1 MVRKK
6 YPIKYAL
13 MPVRERVDGHGKKY
27 EIALYIVSKCYVISK
42 IRDYIGDR
50 DSKCSYEVVF
60 SFSIDDNDGISLV
73 LPQYS
78 EKSICVNSIVVDGL
92 FEDFDEALSVAK
104 KKNQEI
110 LDKKI
115 DSLPCGSR
123 YQTEQQVA
131 LVRKRHKELL
141 DRYKKIEALN
151 ELRSDLVISGDTNPQ
166 FYEFV
171 RMMVDDPENFYA
183 KVSSSDE
190 KKSLNY
196 YTVGSES
203 NTENQDSHNNLL
215 NVQVSN
221 DRLIAATKQKVLRAN
236 RGYSVKKWK

>member
-1 MVRKK
+1 MVKNK

-13 MPVRERVDGHGKKY
+13 MPVREQIGGNKKKY

-60 SFSIDDNDGISLV
+60 SFSIDDDGSISLV

-78 EKSICVNSIVVDGL
+78 ERDICVNSIVVDCL

-104 KKNQEI
+104 RKNQEI

-115 DSLPCGSR
+115 NSIPCGSR

-131 LVRKRHKELL
+131 FVRKRHKELL
-141 DRYKKIEALN
+141 DKYKKIEALN
-151 ELRSDLVISGDTNPQ
+151 ELRSDLVISGDINPQ

-171 RMMVDDPENFYA
+171 RMMIDDPENFYA
-183 KVSSSDE
+183 RVSSFLSSDE

-196 YTVGSES
+196 YSEDKKS
-203 NTENQDSHNNLL
+203 DIEDQSSRNSLL
-215 NVQVSN
+215 NAQVSN
-221 DRLIAATKQKVLRAN
+221 DRLIAATKQKVLRAKQK
-236 RGYSVKKWK
+236 V